1 VSLSRGCLGGE
12 FCCCCGE
19 ERLGEECGEERWQ
32 GADERDVG
40 VKMGLR
46 LRRRLGRRR
55 VDGSGCELDDVWCL
69 SGGWASLRIY
79 LFVFF
84 FSSAS

>member
-1 VSLSRGCLGGE
+1 VCCVVWKKRGLEKSVGKRDAERADSRG
-12 FCCCCGE
+12 
-19 ERLGEECGEERWQ
+19 
-32 GADERDVG
+32 DVG

-55 VDGSGCELDDVWCL
+55 VDGWQVELGDVGCL
-69 SGGWASLRIY
+69 SGGWASLGIY

-84 FSSAS
+84 FSSAC

>member
-1 VSLSRGCLGGE
+1 MWGREMQRELTRG
-12 FCCCCGE
+12 
-19 ERLGEECGEERWQ
+19 
-32 GADERDVG
+32 DVG

-55 VDGSGCELDDVWCL
+55 VDAWQVESEDVWWL
-69 SGGWASLRIY
+69 SGGWASLGIY

-84 FSSAS
+84 FSSAC

>member
-1 VSLSRGCLGGE
+1 VSFVVVVVKRGLE
-12 FCCCCGE
+12 KKCGE
-19 ERLGEECGEERWQ
+19 GRCRELTRG
-32 GADERDVG
+32 DVG

-46 LRRRLGRRR
+46 LRRRPGRRR